1 MRFYSMQMSYRG
13 ARFASHAP
21 VEDPMHQSSVDRVT
35 REDLEGNVARPRLP
49 ADLAPLEEPSI
60 SETNADGTL
69 DSYQHA
75 SLRARDAFTAAEK
88 AAEAGR
94 EEDALQDYLRCAA
107 AAESA
112 HEWYLAAVSCERVA
126 EFLVHPQPPCDVER
140 ALRMYRRAAAAYEQ
154 SGLFAE
160 SREISY
166 RVNSMRLW
174 HTREVS
180 MPFMQRAELFS
191 YWVTAGFGLRPLRV
205 IATSLTIILLYGITY
220 WVNSGA
226 VDLQSGQAVN
236 LLDSIYFSGIT
247 FVTVGYG
254 DLIPAPHARLLA
266 LTEGFLGAFL
276 MGFFV
281 VVLYGLFRCRLVWA
295 FSLSSWP
302 SVSRDLELVDTSVV

>member
-1 MRFYSMQMSYRG
+1 MRESPVD
-13 ARFASHAP
+13 HANRAAL
-21 VEDPMHQSSVDRVT
+21 EDDESKAD
-35 REDLEGNVARPRLP
+35 VARPRLP
-49 ADLAPLEEPSI
+49 ADLAPLEKPSG
-60 SETNADGTL
+60 SESDADGNF

-94 EEDALQDYLRCAA
+94 EEDALEDYLRCAA

-126 EFLVHPQPPCDVER
+126 EFLANPRPPRDIER

-160 SREISY
+160 SREVAY

-180 MPFMQRAELFS
+180 MPFIQRAELFV
-191 YWVTAGFGLRPLRV
+191 YWLTAGFGLRPLRV
-205 IATSLTIILLYGITY
+205 IATSLTIILLYGIVY
-220 WVNSGA
+220 WLNDGA
-226 VDLQSGQAVN
+226 VDLQSGQAAN
-236 LLDSIYFSGIT
+236 LFDSIYFSGIT

-254 DLIPAPHARLLA
+254 DLIPAPHARLVA

-281 VVLYGLFRCRLVWA
+281 VVLAQRL
-295 FSLSSWP
+295 
-302 SVSRDLELVDTSVV
+302 SRS

>member
-1 MRFYSMQMSYRG
+1 MRQSPVDH
-13 ARFASHAP
+13 ASH
-21 VEDPMHQSSVDRVT
+21 EH
-35 REDLEGNVARPRLP
+35 LEGEVARPRLP
-49 ADLAPLEEPSI
+49 ADLAPLGKPPIGESDSDQGI
-60 SETNADGTL
+60 

-75 SLRARDAFTAAEK
+75 SLRARDSFAAAEK

-126 EFLVHPQPPCDVER
+126 EFLTNPRPPRDVER

-154 SGLFAE
+154 SGLYAE
-160 SREISY
+160 SREVAY

-180 MPFMQRAELFS
+180 MPFIQRAELFA
-191 YWVTAGFGLRPLRV
+191 YWLTAGFGLRPLRV
-205 IATSLTIILLYGITY
+205 VATSLAIILFYGITY
-220 WVNSGA
+220 WANNGA
-226 VDLQSGQAVN
+226 VDLQSGQAAN

-254 DLIPAPHARLLA
+254 DLIPAPHARLWA

-276 MGFFV
+276 IGFFV
-281 VVLYGLFRCRLVWA
+281 VVLAQRL
-295 FSLSSWP
+295 
-302 SVSRDLELVDTSVV
+302 SRS

>member
-1 MRFYSMQMSYRG
+1 MRHRPIEY
-13 ARFASHAP
+13 ADH
-21 VEDPMHQSSVDRVT
+21 D
-35 REDLEGNVARPRLP
+35 DLEGEGVLPRLP
-49 ADLAPLEEPSI
+49 ADLAPLERSSVSEPDANRS
-60 SETNADGTL
+60 L

-75 SLRARDAFTAAEK
+75 SLRARDAFSAAEK

-94 EEDALQDYLRCAA
+94 EEEALQDYLRCAA

-112 HEWYLAAVSCERVA
+112 HEWYLAAVSCEHVA
-126 EFLVHPQPPCDVER
+126 KFLLSPGPPTDVER

-160 SREISY
+160 GREISY

-174 HTREVS
+174 HMREVP
-180 MPFMQRAELFS
+180 MPLLQRAELFV
-191 YWVTAGFGLRPLRV
+191 YWLTAGFGLRPLRV

-220 WVNSGA
+220 WLHGGA
-226 VDLQSGQAVN
+226 VDLQSGQAAN
-236 LLDSIYFSGIT
+236 LLDSVYFSGIT

-254 DLIPAPHARLLA
+254 DLIPAPHARLVA

-281 VVLYGLFRCRLVWA
+281 VVLAQRL
-295 FSLSSWP
+295 
-302 SVSRDLELVDTSVV
+302 SRS